1 MLRWL
6 FQFLL
11 TLALSL
17 WVGTIAFFS
26 AVVAPTIFQAMDR
39 AAAGKLLAEVFPRY
53 YRAGV
58 VCGVSALLSVLV
70 LFLFESG
77 SRGLRFLQTLLVLV
91 MLSSTLYAG
100 WILEPRIHRLK
111 EERVSAATPVARAE
125 AQKRFDALHAR
136 SVQANLAVLAM
147 GIAGLGSLAVRS
159 GKN

>member
-1 MLRWL
+1 MMRWL

-26 AVVAPTIFQAMDR
+26 AVVAPTILAEMDR
-39 AAAGKLLAEVFPRY
+39 EAAGKLLAAVFPRY

-58 VCGVSALLSVLV
+58 VCGVAALLAVLL

-77 SRGLRFLQTLLVLV
+77 SRGLRFLQTILVLV

-100 WILEPRIHRLK
+100 WMLQPKIHRLK
-111 EERVSAATPVARAE
+111 DERASAATPAARAD
-125 AQKRFDALHAR
+125 AQKRFETLHTR
-136 SVQANLAVLAM
+136 SVEANLAVLAM

-159 GKN
+159 KS